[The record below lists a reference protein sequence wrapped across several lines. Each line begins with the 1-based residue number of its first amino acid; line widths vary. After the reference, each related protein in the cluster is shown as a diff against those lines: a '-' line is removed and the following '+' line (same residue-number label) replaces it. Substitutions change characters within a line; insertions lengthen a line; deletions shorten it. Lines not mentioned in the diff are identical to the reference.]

1 MENNMKNHE
10 KNNIDSDVLEE
21 IREILMNAMEE
32 RKWIQVEEALE
43 IINEELGYDSE
54 NFEENTVTLEE

>member
-1 MENNMKNHE
+1 MKNQE
-10 KNNIDSDVLEE
+10 KNTIDPDVLEE
-21 IREILMNAMEE
+21 IREILINAMEE

>member
-1 MENNMKNHE
+1 MKNHNKDIIE
-10 KNNIDSDVLEE
+10 PDILEE
-21 IREILMNAMEE
+21 IREILMNALDE

-54 NFEENTVTLEE
+54 NFNEQTVTLEE

>member
-1 MENNMKNHE
+1 MKNHE
-10 KNNIDSDVLEE
+10 KNTIDPDILEE
-21 IREILMNAMEE
+21 IREILMNAMDE

-54 NFEENTVTLEE
+54 SFEENSETSEE

>member
-1 MENNMKNHE
+1 MKNHE

-54 NFEENTVTLEE
+54 NFEEHTVTLDE

>member
-1 MENNMKNHE
+1 MKNHE

>member
-1 MENNMKNHE
+1 MKNHD
-10 KNNIDSDVLEE
+10 KDTIDPDVLEE
-21 IREILMNAMEE
+21 IREILANALDE

-54 NFEENTVTLEE
+54 NFNDHTVVLEE